1 MHPPHPP
8 EAGSAPKPVAAP
20 LPAPTGNRLLPRRDE
35 RLAFTNILLLLTLPL
50 LAYAAHLYHA
60 AGTYDLSLPVQSDR
74 PVAVR
79 VFLNLGAG
87 YEQADPPSTALVE
100 SPDRPLLVHAD
111 IPAGRLSGLSLH
123 FDRAPGAKIRLG
135 QASIRAR
142 GGDND
147 NPVAV
152 VPLHGLRALSD
163 LPRLT
168 SDPDDGVSMEVS
180 SKPTDAAAQ
189 LDLAWTIVLPL
200 DTANFV
206 QDLALGLLLYVVTVF
221 GALLAWRRLLQTEQ
235 FRQRAVRG
243 QSALERGYAA
253 TGRTIRARPLA
264 ALWLAAAA
272 GVAVSCYPVVF
283 CGKSFVSPN
292 ICGCALYDT
301 MPTLP
306 GYTNIGI
313 EDTQGSDTEASQV
326 QSIPYAVMERRALL
340 HGEFPLWNRYN
351 AAAGPLLGQGL
362 SMIGDPLHWMV
373 LLLGA
378 NSGAWDLKFLLARL
392 LFAAG
397 VGLSVRAAT
406 GRLAAALLLAFSACF
421 IGFFAYRFNHP
432 AYFGMC
438 YSPWILYAWL
448 EIARERGGP
457 GAGRRSVRWVGLLLL
472 ANWMEFNSGTVK
484 ETSMLIAGLNATGL
498 LVFALSD
505 ARPTLGSKGRALAG
519 LVWAGICFV
528 LVSAPLWHTL
538 LDAIVHSWSDYI
550 QPRAWQIQPGLLL
563 GLFDDIFYRQFN
575 HNESM
580 LDPAAN
586 FVVLLGVAF
595 AVVSFRA
602 LARQRMFLALSLGA
616 LGPLAMVFGVVPPG
630 WIKAVPFLGN
640 VTHIDNTFSCVL
652 IIHLFVLAGYGLE
665 RCRARL
671 LASDW
676 GMDLALAA
684 ALVAVMFGAFLGLTQ
699 ADQRT
704 TGFDPLKD
712 IGEVQLSAFFRPYV
726 LSLLAAFVA
735 LPLLWRQL
743 RRDRG
748 ACALGVAPWI
758 VLCLVAMLWR
768 GGQQHHAV
776 AGFDR
781 YVMHPP
787 TRVDLL
793 ASSPAV
799 ARLQARQA
807 EAPGR
812 CLGLGDNLVAG
823 FMGIYGLESASGPDA
838 LQNRYYHA
846 MLTDSTLPMMW
857 HWRLIANRH
866 MATVMRPFY
875 DMLNVRFYADSPSG
889 PVPPPLA
896 GTHSLGRYDLDL
908 YESDTVWPRAFF
920 TDTLAVTNGNKEL
933 FALLGAGD
941 GRPFATVPPAVL
953 AGPDGAPLRALLR
966 GEGGAEGRAVV
977 PASGYQSKN
986 HQTTF
991 RVHAPGPGVAA
1002 LLEGYQDPTNVRVEI
1017 NGRAAPSFRLNEAF
1031 AGVFL
1036 PAAGDYAVCFRYGP
1050 RDLPLLLGASVL
1062 GMVLLA
1068 GTAVWLRRQ
1077 DGGTRRRFAV

>member
-8 EAGSAPKPVAAP
+8 AAGSPPPTAAAP
-20 LPAPTGNRLLPRRDE
+20 LPAPAGRRWFPGRDE
-35 RLAFTNILLLLTLPL
+35 RLVCTNILLLLALPL
-50 LAYAAHLYHA
+50 LAWAAHLYNLA
-60 AGTYDLSLPVQSDR
+60 ANYDLTLPVQSDR
-74 PVAVR
+74 PVDVR
-79 VFLNLGAG
+79 IFLNQGAG
-87 YEQADPPSTALVE
+87 YEETDPPFVHVPA
-100 SPDRPLLVHAD
+100 SPNHPLPTLINV
-111 IPAGRLSGLSLH
+111 PAGRLLGLSLH
-123 FDRAPGAKIRLG
+123 FDRAPGATIYLG
-135 QASIRAR
+135 RASIRPR
-142 GGDND
+142 GDAGD
-147 NPVAV
+147 PIAYI
-152 VPLHGLRALSD
+152 PLHDLRAQTD

-168 SDPDDGVSMEVS
+168 PGPDDGANLEVGP
-180 SKPTDAAAQ
+180 KPTDANAQ
-189 LDLAWTIVLPL
+189 LDFPRTVLLPF
-200 DTANFV
+200 DAANFLP
-206 QDLALGLLLYVVTVF
+206 DLALALLLYAAAAF
-221 GALLAWRRLLQTEQ
+221 GGLLAWRRLLRAAR
-235 FRQRAVRG
+235 FRERATRGRVR
-243 QSALERGYAA
+243 LERSYAWA
-253 TGRTIRARPLA
+253 GRTLRARPLTS
-264 ALWLAAAA
+264 LWLAAAA

-292 ICGCALYDT
+292 ISGCALYDT

-306 GYTNIGI
+306 GDTNIVL
-313 EDTQGSDTEASQV
+313 ENTQGSDTAASQV
-326 QSIPYAVMERRALL
+326 QSIPWAVIERHALRQ
-340 HGEFPLWNRYN
+340 GEFPLWNRYN

-362 SMIGDPLHWMV
+362 SMLGDPLHWIV

-432 AYFGMC
+432 AVFSLC

-457 GAGRRSVRWVGLLLL
+457 GAGRRAVRRVGLLLL

-484 ETSMLIAGLNATGL
+484 ESSILIAGLNATGL

-505 ARPTLGSKGRALAG
+505 ARPTPGSKGRAFAG

-538 LDAIVHSWSDYI
+538 LDAIVHSWSDYL
-550 QPRAWQIQPGLLL
+550 QPRAWQLQPGLLP

-575 HNESM
+575 HNENV

-586 FVVLLGVAF
+586 FVVLLGVTF
-595 AVVSFRA
+595 AAVSFRA
-602 LARQRMFLALSLGA
+602 LARQRVFLALSLST
-616 LGPLAMVFGVVPPG
+616 LVPLAMVFGVVPPG

-640 VTHIDNTFSCVL
+640 VSHIDNTFSCVL
-652 IIHLFVLAGYGLE
+652 IIQLFVLAGYGLE

-671 LASDW
+671 LAPAW

-684 ALVAVMFGAFLGLTQ
+684 ALVAAMCGAFLGLTQ

-704 TGFDPLKD
+704 HFDPLKTV
-712 IGEVQLSAFFRPYV
+712 GEVPLSAFFRPYV

-735 LPLLWRQL
+735 LPLLGRQL

-748 ACALGVAPWI
+748 ACALGVAPW
-758 VLCLVAMLWR
+758 VGLCLAAMLWR
-768 GGQQHHAV
+768 GGQQLHAV
-776 AGFDR
+776 TGLAR
-781 YVMHPP
+781 YVIHPP
-787 TRVDLL
+787 DRADLL
-793 ASSPAV
+793 APSPAV
-799 ARLQARQA
+799 ERLQARQR

-846 MLTDSTLPMMW
+846 LLTDSTLPMLW

-866 MATVMRPFY
+866 MATVVLPFY

-889 PVPPPLA
+889 PVPPPLP

-920 TDTLAVTNGNKEL
+920 TDTLTVTNGNKEL

-953 AGPDGAPLRALLR
+953 AGPGGGPLRALLR
-966 GEGGAEGRAVV
+966 EEGGAEGRAVV
-977 PASGYQSKN
+977 PASGYRFKN

-991 RVHAPGPGVAA
+991 RVRAPGPGVAA
-1002 LLEGYQDPTNVRVEI
+1002 LLEGYQDPANVRVEV
-1017 NGRAAPSFRLNEAF
+1017 NGRPTPYFRLNEAF
-1031 AGVFL
+1031 AGVYL
-1036 PAAGDYAVCFRYGP
+1036 PAAGDYEVSFRYGP

-1062 GMVLLA
+1062 GVGLLA
-1068 GTAVWLRRQ
+1068 GTACWLRRQ
-1077 DGGTRRRFAV
+1077 DGGTPGRFAV